1 MSFAVAIKAV
11 VIWLAILV
19 VAVLNGLL
27 RETVLVPHF
36 AAATSLVLSGL
47 LLSCLIF
54 VAAYLLLPWLGTRV
68 PAQLLLIGVGW
79 LVLTL
84 IFEFSFGLSQGKPLS
99 EILQAYAFKG
109 GNIWP
114 LVLLCTA
121 VSPWLAAK
129 LRGWF

>member
-1 MSFAVAIKAV
+1 VPIGVAIKGI
-11 VIWLAILV
+11 VIWSVILV

-27 RETVLVPHF
+27 RENWLVPNF
-36 AAATSLVLSGL
+36 GVIAGLVLSGV

-54 VAAYLLLPWLGTRV
+54 VVAYALLPWLGTRL
-68 PAQLLLIGVGW
+68 PAQLVAIGAGW
-79 LVLTL
+79 LVLTVG
-84 IFEFSFGLSQGKPLS
+84 FEFSFGLLRGQSLAV
-99 EILQAYAFKG
+99 ILEAYTFKG

-114 LVLLCTA
+114 IVLMVTL